1 MPDLR
6 RKNCL
11 CCGKSFEE
19 VGAISW
25 NGNCLT
31 CAQQLLAENVVGIA
45 EKRGY
50 AYRRQLKGMLRY
62 VEGALLDVNSPTA

>member
-1 MPDLR
+1 MPDRR

-11 CCGKSFEE
+11 CCGKSYVE
-19 VGAISW
+19 VGSISW

-45 EKRGY
+45 EKQGY
-50 AYRRQLKGMLRY
+50 AYRRQLKGILRY
-62 VEGALLDVNSPTA
+62 AQAALLDAQPPPA